1 MGTNGLVN
9 LLFVLILLAV
19 FGISLFILP
28 RFMLKRA
35 MSQVLR
41 VFRVHGSLSKEN
53 AKTVEEL
60 GLKSHSFMERF
71 MKPRDYKPYAIQILA
86 RQGILCQTEDGRFY
100 LSEEKLNELL
110 QQKKL
115 PL

>member
-1 MGTNGLVN
+1 MGTNGLTS
-9 LLFVLILLAV
+9 LLFVLILLAI

-35 MSQVLR
+35 MSQVIR
-41 VFRVHGSLSKEN
+41 IFRVHRSLSKDN

-71 MKPRDYKPYAIQILA
+71 MKPRDYKPYALQILA
-86 RQGILCQTEDGRFY
+86 RHGVLCQTEDGRFY

-110 QQKKL
+110 EQKKL

>member
-1 MGTNGLVN
+1 MGTNGLTS
-9 LLFVLILLAV
+9 LLFVLILLAI

-35 MSQVLR
+35 MSQVIR
-41 VFRVHGSLSKEN
+41 IFRVHRSLSKDN

-71 MKPRDYKPYAIQILA
+71 MKPRDYKPYAVQILA

-110 QQKKL
+110 EQKKL

>member
-1 MGTNGLVN
+1 MGTNGLTS
-9 LLFVLILLAV
+9 LLFVLILLAI

-35 MSQVLR
+35 MSQVIR
-41 VFRVHGSLSKEN
+41 IFRVHRSLSKDN

>member
-1 MGTNGLVN
+1 MGTNGLTS

-19 FGISLFILP
+19 FGMSLFILP

-41 VFRVHGSLSKEN
+41 VFRVHRSLSKES

-60 GLKSHSFMERF
+60 GLKPRSYMERF
-71 MKPRDYKPYAIQILA
+71 MKSRDYKPYALQILT
-86 RQGILCQTEDGRFY
+86 RQGVLCQTEDGRLY
-100 LSEEKLNELL
+100 LSEQKLNEV
-110 QQKKL
+110 QEQKKL

>member
-1 MGTNGLVN
+1 MGTNGLSSV
-9 LLFVLILLAV
+9 LFVLIILAI
-19 FGISLFILP
+19 FGITLFILP

-35 MSQVLR
+35 MSQVIR
-41 VFRVHGSLSKEN
+41 VFRAHRSLSKEN

-100 LSEEKLNELL
+100 LSEEKFNELL

>member
-1 MGTNGLVN
+1 MGTNGLIN
-9 LLFVLILLAV
+9 LLFILILLAV

-35 MSQVLR
+35 MSQVIR
-41 VFRVHGSLSKEN
+41 VFRYHRSLSKEN

-60 GLKSHSFMERF
+60 GLKPHSFMERF
-71 MKPRDYKPYAIQILA
+71 MKPRDYKPYAIQILT
-86 RQGILCQTEDGRFY
+86 RQGILCQTEDGRLY
-100 LSEEKLNELL
+100 LSEEKLNEVLG
-110 QQKKL
+110 QKKL

>member
-1 MGTNGLVN
+1 MGTNGLTS

-19 FGISLFILP
+19 FGMSLFILP

-41 VFRVHGSLSKEN
+41 VFRVHRSLSKES

-60 GLKSHSFMERF
+60 GLKPHSFMERF
-71 MKPRDYKPYAIQILA
+71 MKSRDYKPYALQILT
-86 RQGILCQTEDGRFY
+86 RQGVLCQTEDGRLY
-100 LSEEKLNELL
+100 LSEQKLNEV
-110 QQKKL
+110 QEQKKL

>member
-1 MGTNGLVN
+1 MGTNGLTS
-9 LLFVLILLAV
+9 LLFILILLAV

-41 VFRVHGSLSKEN
+41 VFRFYGSLSKEN
-53 AKTVEEL
+53 AKSLEEL
-60 GLKSHSFMERF
+60 GLKPHGFMERF
-71 MKPRDYKPYAIQILA
+71 MKPRDYKPYAVQIFA
-86 RQGILCQTEDGRFY
+86 RQGILCQTEDGRLY
-100 LSEEKLNELL
+100 LSEEKLNEVRE
-110 QQKKL
+110 QKKL